1 MPPFRLTHSDT
12 RALGLS
18 FNCRTRT
25 THTLVSHV
33 CVRPRAWRFDL
44 MPKTLRGRSPRA
56 LTRAW
61 EMNGRTRQVF
71 KLTLAQR
78 VVDVALFLWSGRQ
91 PRSST
96 PIGQRAAQEGEAAVG
111 KAAAGHVEE
120 EAGLVWL
127 LEREAAAA
135 ETLLTHLC
143 GCDCVRLA
151 ASCRAARDMVSG
163 SRAAAQRVRR
173 CLAETVLG
181 EHAWAF
187 DAFFMVDWRPQDDSS
202 REVYRQ
208 ARQPPKARFDALKQ
222 QYVAAPIA

>member
-1 MPPFRLTHSDT
+1 M
-12 RALGLS
+12 
-18 FNCRTRT
+18 
-25 THTLVSHV
+25 

-91 PRSST
+91 PRGST

-120 EAGLVWL
+120 EEAGLVRL
-127 LEREAAAA
+127 LEREAGAA

-181 EHAWAF
+181 EQAWAF

-208 ARQPPKARFDALKQ
+208 PPKARFDALKQ